1 MRAITNN
8 LQYAKA
14 GGLGTIH
21 VGEKDRGQRGN
32 TFNVYVVVRRPEV

>member
-14 GGLGTIH
+14 DGLGTIH
-21 VGEKDRGQRGN
+21 VGEKDREQHAN
-32 TFNVYVVVRRPEV
+32 IFNVYVVVRQPEV